1 MPHDDNLTAGHSCD
15 KMAISACPYAWE
27 HELKEDFNDLVG
39 FMTVARERNFTRAA
53 AQMGVSQSA
62 LSRTVAGLERRMGL
76 QLLTR
81 TTRSVSL
88 TEAGDRLLSA
98 IAPRFEEIE
107 AEVDSLRA
115 MTNQPSGT
123 VRITTTDYAAKSYVW
138 PRLQS
143 LLRQYPE
150 LKIELVNDYGLSDIV
165 ADRYDIGVRLGDQV
179 AKDMV
184 AVRIAPDMTMTVV
197 GSPSYLQSK
206 PHARTPQDLTLHN
219 CINLRLP
226 TRESLLPWELRK
238 GRRELKVRVEG
249 QLTFNNVYQMVEAAL
264 GGFGLAYV
272 PKDLVEDKVRAGRLC
287 WVLEDWY
294 PTFVGHHA
302 YYPNRR
308 KSSRAVELVI
318 EALKTGYQRKA

>member
-1 MPHDDNLTAGHSCD
+1 M
-15 KMAISACPYAWE
+15 
-27 HELKEDFNDLVG
+27 KEDFNDLVG

-249 QLTFNNVYQMVEAAL
+249 QLTFNNVYQ
-264 GGFGLAYV
+264 
-272 PKDLVEDKVRAGRLC
+272 
-287 WVLEDWY
+287 
-294 PTFVGHHA
+294 
-302 YYPNRR
+302 
-308 KSSRAVELVI
+308 
-318 EALKTGYQRKA
+318 

>member
-1 MPHDDNLTAGHSCD
+1 M
-15 KMAISACPYAWE
+15 
-27 HELKEDFNDLVG
+27 KEDFNDLVG

-143 LLRQYPE
+143 AARQ
-150 LKIELVNDYGLSDIV
+150 
-165 ADRYDIGVRLGDQV
+165 
-179 AKDMV
+179 
-184 AVRIAPDMTMTVV
+184 
-197 GSPSYLQSK
+197 
-206 PHARTPQDLTLHN
+206 
-219 CINLRLP
+219 
-226 TRESLLPWELRK
+226 TR
-238 GRRELKVRVEG
+238 
-249 QLTFNNVYQMVEAAL
+249 
-264 GGFGLAYV
+264 
-272 PKDLVEDKVRAGRLC
+272 
-287 WVLEDWY
+287 
-294 PTFVGHHA
+294 
-302 YYPNRR
+302 
-308 KSSRAVELVI
+308 
-318 EALKTGYQRKA
+318 